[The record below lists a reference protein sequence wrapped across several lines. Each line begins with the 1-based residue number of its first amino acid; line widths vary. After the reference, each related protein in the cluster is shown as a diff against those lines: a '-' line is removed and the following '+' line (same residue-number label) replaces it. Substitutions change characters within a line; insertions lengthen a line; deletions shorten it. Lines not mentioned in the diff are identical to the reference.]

1 MVVHFLLLNCH
12 RSSGAAMHRTHVYPY
27 MHASSFASGTNCRV
41 HAIGCG
47 TFLPALA
54 VVVQYLQHSAVA
66 LYMSCLPWRF
76 YKHLI
81 CRALTRS
88 TACDHECFE
97 YGVDIRLMI

>member
-66 LYMSCLPWRF
+66 LYMSACHGAFTSTLYVVRL
-76 YKHLI
+76 HALQLVTTNALSMVLI
-81 CRALTRS
+81 S
-88 TACDHECFE
+88 
-97 YGVDIRLMI
+97 V